1 MKGLLERQRSI
12 DAKRRIDVETPKRLA
27 QRTTTTRR
35 RWQRHINDRRR
46 DANIAI
52 IFASIQHEQ
61 QRLVKEAEKHGR
73 RRHVTTPA
81 LFGLESILAGLIHI
95 HITSATTTTTT
106 TKRRPQ
112 TKRRRGAL
120 TQRRS
125 LSEGAPTRDAHKRI
139 VKQHIVVEP
148 IF

>member
-1 MKGLLERQRSI
+1 MKGLLERQRSV

-35 RWQRHINDRRR
+35 RQRHINDGRR

-52 IFASIQHEQ
+52 LFASIQHEQ

-73 RRHVTTPA
+73 RCHVATSA
-81 LFGLESILAGLIHI
+81 LFGLESILPGLIHI

-106 TKRRPQ
+106 KRRSQ

-125 LSEGAPTRDAHKRI
+125 LSEGAPTTRDAHKRI
-139 VKQHIVVEP
+139 VKQHVDVEP
-148 IF
+148 IC